1 MFLSSPINFIV
12 SRPVS
17 ELSGGSILSMPCTN
31 MWEVSSIPCVDG
43 GKYNI
48 PCTSIP
54 VGADSTC
61 RFDISAMAHIPH
73 GTIVSISDGKDVV
86 FILFITE
93 LTSDNCV
100 AINDDNNIFPS
111 QFCRV
116 RLLLHGRGVKFSI
129 FSISSRVGS
138 MCVVVD
144 LGVEARR
151 ERDEVAAT

>member
-86 FILFITE
+86 LILFITE

-100 AINDDNNIFPS
+100 AINDDMSTQTIRIQEFMITALKVSLINNDIYIS
-111 QFCRV
+111 
-116 RLLLHGRGVKFSI
+116 FSM
-129 FSISSRVGS
+129 RNNTE
-138 MCVVVD
+138 
-144 LGVEARR
+144 LTRR
-151 ERDEVAAT
+151 KH